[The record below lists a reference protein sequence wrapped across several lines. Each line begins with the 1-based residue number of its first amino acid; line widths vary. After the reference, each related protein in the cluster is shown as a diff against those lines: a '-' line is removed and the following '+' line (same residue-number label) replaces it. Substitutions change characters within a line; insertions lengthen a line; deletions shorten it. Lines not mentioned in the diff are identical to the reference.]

1 VLQITVTFATLLYL
15 RMKIS
20 HSHNKADYIGILG
33 SLLCIVHCLAM
44 PVLAL
49 GSAFGHDHHMHIGF
63 LSLDYLFILINA
75 AAVYF
80 ATREHRSAFVR
91 ILLWSAL
98 LLFAVSLI
106 FEERNVAWLSWLC
119 VVNHRTSDQ
128 PLHLPDCSSNEIQSF
143 LITYHTG
150 LRNG

>member
-1 VLQITVTFATLLYL
+1 MQVLQITVTFATLLYL

-20 HSHNKADYIGILG
+20 HSHNKADYVGILG

-49 GSAFGHDHHMHIGF
+49 GSAFGHDHHLHIGF

-80 ATREHRSAFVR
+80 ATRNHRSVFIN

-106 FEERNVAWLSWLC
+106 FEERNAVFQWLGYLGSAL
-119 VVNHRTSDQ
+119 
-128 PLHLPDCSSNEIQSF
+128 
-143 LITYHTG
+143 LITGHLINLYICQIAPQTK
-150 LRNG
+150 LKVS